1 MIWKYLVVFAGSF
14 VVGSLSLS
22 ILASKKLFGGDIR
35 DKGSGNAG
43 ATNMARVHGWGA
55 GLLTLAGDAAKAAV
69 CMLAGKALAGEI
81 GLCIGAG
88 ACMLGHCFPVL
99 HGFKGGKGVSVGGAL
114 AFGIDWRVG
123 LAVVGSFLLGA
134 LLSKKVSVGSICGA
148 LAVTIAS
155 IAFGVSM
162 PKLVLAILC
171 MVLAIY
177 RHKANIQRLID
188 GTEPDFKAGKSH
200 KIVKSKEN

>member
-1 MIWKYLVVFAGSF
+1 MIWKYLVVFVGSF

-88 ACMLGHCFPVL
+88 ACILGHCFPVL
-99 HGFKGGKGVSVGGAL
+99 HGFKGGKGIAVGGAVG
-114 AFGIDWRVG
+114 FGIDWRVG
-123 LAVVGSFLLGA
+123 LCTVGAFLLGS
-134 LLSKKVSVGSICGA
+134 LLSKKVSVGSLCGA
-148 LAVTIAS
+148 VAIVAS
-155 IAFGVSM
+155 SFLFHVSM
-162 PKLVLAILC
+162 PRLILSIFCACLA
-171 MVLAIY
+171 VA
-177 RHKANIQRLID
+177 RHHANIKRLAE
-188 GTEPDFKAGKSH
+188 GTEPDFKAASGK
-200 KIVKSKEN
+200 K